1 MIKDLE
7 PAGNAVCPG
16 NIAMPDELRKK
27 EEQGSPGRQV
37 EPRKIEKLPN
47 AVNTESVS
55 KIPKAKGLQPAVKEG
70 TAAGILKMEELPN
83 AVNTESVSKIPKAEG
98 LQPAVKEGTAAN
110 TSKTEDPDTIA
121 DTESPK
127 DTGMM
132 NTDPGETRAEGVKEP
147 GGAACGSL
155 FW

>member
-55 KIPKAKGLQPAVKEG
+55 KL
-70 TAAGILKMEELPN
+70 
-83 AVNTESVSKIPKAEG
+83 PKAEG

-147 GGAACGSL
+147 GGAVCGSL